1 RSLAPPRPPRKRSRF
16 GGSSAR
22 IAITDPAIQ
31 PTSGV
36 RTPGMP
42 EPDPAAASGTYASD
56 VERLTGDIL
65 QQWRQRLRRRADDSP
80 RTGDRGEYERLLVGA
95 LLRASSSAD
104 DTILPGLAAA
114 AARYATRERRLD
126 PTGLCDEL
134 SCLGEIVQS
143 ELELRQPSVDQ

>member
-1 RSLAPPRPPRKRSRF
+1 
-16 GGSSAR
+16 
-22 IAITDPAIQ
+22 
-31 PTSGV
+31 
-36 RTPGMP
+36 MP

-104 DTILPGLAAA
+104 DAILPGLAAA

-143 ELELRQPSVDQ
+143 ELKSRQPSVDLATDPVLGLDRALSIVVKAAVTANCTNTALSDEST

>member
-1 RSLAPPRPPRKRSRF
+1 
-16 GGSSAR
+16 
-22 IAITDPAIQ
+22 
-31 PTSGV
+31 
-36 RTPGMP
+36 MP
-42 EPDPAAASGTYASD
+42 DPDPASASSTEASD
-56 VERLTGDIL
+56 VDRLTGDIL

-95 LLRASSSAD
+95 LLRASSSAND
-104 DTILPGLAAA
+104 EILPGLAAA

-143 ELELRQPSVDQ
+143 ELELRQPSVDQATDPVLGLDRALSIVVKAAVTANCANSALSDDSS

>member
-1 RSLAPPRPPRKRSRF
+1 
-16 GGSSAR
+16 
-22 IAITDPAIQ
+22 
-31 PTSGV
+31 
-36 RTPGMP
+36 MP

-104 DTILPGLAAA
+104 DAILPGLAAA

-143 ELELRQPSVDQ
+143 ELKSRQPSVDLATDPVLGLDRALSIVVKAAVTANCTNTALSDESS